1 MWNTVAIHHECYF
14 LSNFICISKQA
25 MHMQRPLPQIWQ
37 VGGGGGAPLD
47 ETLGG
52 IVIINVQC
60 VDPYQ
65 GDMDG
70 VKLCDGSVL
79 DFLNNCCW
87 VLCFR
92 KPFQELE

>member
-1 MWNTVAIHHECYF
+1 MSVTSYQTLYAYQKKFHAYAKATPPNMA
-14 LSNFICISKQA
+14 S
-25 MHMQRPLPQIWQ
+25 RR
-37 VGGGGGAPLD
+37 GGGGAPLD

-65 GDMDG
+65 GDMDD